1 MTSTTIQTTSIRRA
15 VVLLSGGLDSTT
27 VLAMALAQDFEVVAL
42 SFLYGQN
49 HRHEIEQAKTIATQ
63 AGIEDHCI
71 VNIDLSQFG
80 QSALTTDIEVPKHDD
95 VCEIGSDIPI
105 TYVPARNT
113 IFLSYAL
120 ALAEVRRAT
129 SIFIGVNA
137 LDYSGYPDCRPEFI
151 AAFAKLANLATK
163 FSTVDP
169 GDSGDAKTTIHAP
182 LIDMTKAEIIRE
194 GLRLNVNYNLTT
206 SCYDPVDHQLACGR
220 CDACL
225 LRLQGFA
232 ENDLT
237 DPIQYAG

>member
-1 MTSTTIQTTSIRRA
+1 MTTHTEHIPPSPTA

-27 VLAMALAQDFEVVAL
+27 VLAIAIEQGFDVVAL

-49 HRHEIEQAKTIATQ
+49 HRHEIELAREITTQ
-63 AGIEDHCI
+63 CGIEDHCI

-95 VCEIGSDIPI
+95 VSDIGSDIPI

-120 ALAEVRRAT
+120 ALAEVRQST
-129 SIFIGVNA
+129 NIFIGVNA
-137 LDYSGYPDCRPEFI
+137 VDYSGYPDCRPEFI
-151 AAFAKLANLATK
+151 DAFGKLANLATK
-163 FSTVDP
+163 ISTNAPKDSSDP
-169 GDSGDAKTTIHAP
+169 ETTIHAP

-194 GLRLNVNYNLTT
+194 GLRLNIDYKMTT
-206 SCYDPVDHQLACGR
+206 SCYDPVDQQLACGR
-220 CDACL
+220 CEACL

-232 ENDLT
+232 VNNLT
-237 DPIQYAG
+237 DPIQYAQ